1 ERALVRLN
9 TREVDDA
16 LAGLEQLWEKVA
28 PEQPFEYEFLDRA
41 FARQYES
48 DKESSRTVT
57 FASVVAIL
65 IACMG
70 LFGHAT
76 IVLQRRTK
84 EIGVRKVLGATV
96 AEILALLSRDLTK
109 MVALAC
115 LLAFPL
121 AHFLVG
127 QWLSRYAYQFGLGLT
142 TYFLCGTIAFAVA
155 LSTVAYIGV
164 RAARENP
171 VNALR
176 YE

>member
-1 ERALVRLN
+1 MRL
-9 TREVDDA
+9 REVDDA
-16 LAGLEQLWEKVA
+16 LVGLEQTWAKVS
-28 PEQPFEYEFLDRA
+28 PEQPFEYEFLNQT
-41 FARQYES
+41 FARQYED
-48 DKESSRTVT
+48 DKEISRTVT
-57 FASVVAIL
+57 LASIVAIL

-127 QWLSRYAYQFGLGLT
+127 QWLSQYAYQFGLGLT
-142 TYFLCGTIAFAVA
+142 TYLLCGMIAFAIA
-155 LSTVAYIGV
+155 LGTVAYLGV

>member
-1 ERALVRLN
+1 MRLN
-9 TREVDDA
+9 TYKVDDT
-16 LAGLEQLWEKVA
+16 LAGLEQSWEKVT
-28 PEQPFEYEFLDRA
+28 PEQPFEYEFLDQT

-48 DKESSRTVT
+48 DEETSRTIT

-70 LFGHAT
+70 LFGHST

-96 AEILALLSRDLTK
+96 AEILALLSRDLAK

-142 TYFLCGTIAFAVA
+142 TYLLCGMIAFAIA
-155 LSTVAYIGV
+155 LGTVAYIGV
-164 RAARENP
+164 RTARENP
-171 VNALR
+171 VKALR